1 MIHVARDGAKLGE
14 FTLEQIQEGLRT
26 GQFRSTDLGW
36 QPGMADW
43 RPLSELA
50 GVAAPPAA
58 GAMPTLPLAPAAGVY
73 ASLPGAG
80 LPWEHRAQLGF
91 VKAWF
96 DTVSLLITKPSE
108 AFTMMRP
115 EGGLMDPLLFGL
127 IGGCAGGIVS
137 FIFQGFFQWITTG
150 FASNNGIFDHN
161 LFGLGAVTI
170 MIIYAAL
177 MPLLVTVG
185 LFIGAAIL
193 HLCLMLVGGANRSFE
208 TTFRVVGFTA
218 GAANLFSMIP
228 FCGGIIALVYHIVL
242 ECIGLS
248 RAHPTTTGKALM
260 AIFLPMIVCCG
271 LIVLLVV
278 VLGGFGA
285 VFNRQH

>member
-1 MIHVARDGAKLGE
+1 MPMIHVARDGAKLGE

-26 GQFRSTDLGW
+26 GQFRASDLAW
-36 QPGMADW
+36 QTGMADW
-43 RPLSELA
+43 RPLSE
-50 GVAAPPAA
+50 VAAPSAP
-58 GAMPTLPLAPAAGVY
+58 GAMPTLPLAAAAGVAA
-73 ASLPGAG
+73 ASPGIG
-80 LPWEHRAQLGF
+80 LPWEHRGQLGF
-91 VKAWF
+91 IKAWF

-115 EGGLMDPLLFGL
+115 EGGLTDPLLFGL

-137 FIFQGFFQWITTG
+137 IIFQGLFQAIP
-150 FASNNGIFDHN
+150 GIAGRNDAFN
-161 LFGLGAVTI
+161 SLGIGVGVI
-170 MIIYAAL
+170 LLIYAVL

-185 LFIGAAIL
+185 MFIGAAIL

-242 ECIGLS
+242 QCIGLS

>member
-1 MIHVARDGAKLGE
+1 MPMIHVARDGAKLGE

-26 GQFRSTDLGW
+26 GQFRLNDLGW

-50 GVAAPPAA
+50 GVAVAPAA
-58 GAMPTLPLAPAAGVY
+58 GAPPTLPLATAPGISAASPGV
-73 ASLPGAG
+73 G

-91 VKAWF
+91 FKAWF

-115 EGGLMDPLLFGL
+115 EGGLTDPLLFGL

-137 FIFQGFFQWITTG
+137 IIFQGLFQSIP
-150 FASNNGIFDHN
+150 GIAGRNDAFN
-161 LFGLGAVTI
+161 SLGVGVWVVLL
-170 MIIYAAL
+170 IYAVL

-185 LFIGAAIL
+185 MFIGAAIL

-228 FCGGIIALVYHIVL
+228 ICGGIIAFVYHIVL
-242 ECIGLS
+242 QCIGLS

>member
-1 MIHVARDGAKLGE
+1 MPMIHVARDGAKLGE

-26 GQFRSTDLGW
+26 GQFRSNDLGW

-50 GVAAPPAA
+50 GAAAPPTAGASPPLPLATAA
-58 GAMPTLPLAPAAGVY
+58 GASAG
-73 ASLPGAG
+73 SSGAG
-80 LPWEHRAQLGF
+80 LPWEHRAQLGLF
-91 VKAWF
+91 KAWF
-96 DTVSLLITKPSE
+96 ETVSLLITKPSE
-108 AFTMMRP
+108 AFTIMRP
-115 EGGLMDPLLFGL
+115 EGGLTDPLLFGL
-127 IGGCAGGIVS
+127 IGGSLGGIVS
-137 FIFQGFFQWITTG
+137 IIFQGLLQSIP
-150 FASNNGIFDHN
+150 GIAGRNDAFN
-161 LFGLGAVTI
+161 SLGISLWVI
-170 MIIYAAL
+170 LLIYAVM

-185 LFIGAAIL
+185 LFIGGAIL

-208 TTFRVVGFTA
+208 TTFRVACFA
-218 GAANLFSMIP
+218 SGAANLFSMIP

-271 LIVLLVV
+271 LIVLLVIL
-278 VLGGFGA
+278 LGGFGA
-285 VFNRQH
+285 IFNHQH

>member
-1 MIHVARDGAKLGE
+1 MPMIHVARDGAKLGE

-36 QPGMADW
+36 QTGMADW

-50 GVAAPPAA
+50 GVAAPSAA
-58 GAMPTLPLAPAAGVY
+58 GAMPALPLATAAGVFA
-73 ASLPGAG
+73 ASPGVG

-91 VKAWF
+91 MKAWF
-96 DTVSLLITKPSE
+96 DTISLLITKPSE

-115 EGGLMDPLLFGL
+115 EGGLTDPLLFGL

-137 FIFQGFFQWITTG
+137 IIFQGLFQSIP
-150 FASNNGIFDHN
+150 GIAGRNDAFN
-161 LFGLGAVTI
+161 SLGIGVGVI
-170 MIIYAAL
+170 LLIYAVL
-177 MPLLVTVG
+177 MPLLVTLG
-185 LFIGAAIL
+185 MFIGAAIL

-228 FCGGIIALVYHIVL
+228 ICGGIIALVYHIVL

>member
-1 MIHVARDGAKLGE
+1 
-14 FTLEQIQEGLRT
+14 
-26 GQFRSTDLGW
+26 
-36 QPGMADW
+36 
-43 RPLSELA
+43 
-50 GVAAPPAA
+50 
-58 GAMPTLPLAPAAGVY
+58 
-73 ASLPGAG
+73 
-80 LPWEHRAQLGF
+80 
-91 VKAWF
+91 
-96 DTVSLLITKPSE
+96 
-108 AFTMMRP
+108 
-115 EGGLMDPLLFGL
+115 
-127 IGGCAGGIVS
+127 
-137 FIFQGFFQWITTG
+137 
-150 FASNNGIFDHN
+150 
-161 LFGLGAVTI
+161 
-170 MIIYAAL
+170 

-185 LFIGAAIL
+185 IFIGAAVL

-242 ECIGLS
+242 QCIGLS

>member
-1 MIHVARDGAKLGE
+1 MPMIHVARDGAKLGE

-36 QPGMADW
+36 QSGMADW

-50 GVAAPPAA
+50 GVVAGAAPAF
-58 GAMPTLPLAPAAGVY
+58 PLATAAPGGYPA
-73 ASLPGAG
+73 SSGAG
-80 LPWEHRAQLGF
+80 LPWEYRAQLGLF
-91 VKAWF
+91 KAWF

-127 IGGCAGGIVS
+127 IGGSLGGIVS
-137 FIFQGFFQWITTG
+137 IIFQGLFQSIP
-150 FASNNGIFDHN
+150 GIAARNDPFHS
-161 LFGLGAVTI
+161 LGIGLGVI
-170 MIIYAAL
+170 LLIYAVL

-185 LFIGAAIL
+185 LFIGSAIL

-208 TTFRVVGFTA
+208 TTFRVACFA
-218 GAANLFSMIP
+218 SGAANLFSMIP
-228 FCGGIIALVYHIVL
+228 FCGGIIAVVYHIVL

-271 LIVLLVV
+271 LIVLLGIL
-278 VLGGFGA
+278 LGGFGA
-285 VFNRQH
+285 ILNQRH

>member
-1 MIHVARDGAKLGE
+1 M
-14 FTLEQIQEGLRT
+14 
-26 GQFRSTDLGW
+26 
-36 QPGMADW
+36 PDW

-50 GVAAPPAA
+50 GVAAAA
-58 GAMPTLPLAPAAGVY
+58 ATGATPTLPLAAAAGVPA
-73 ASLPGAG
+73 ASPGAG

-91 VKAWF
+91 MKAWF

-115 EGGLMDPLLFGL
+115 EGGLTDPLLFGL

-137 FIFQGFFQWITTG
+137 IIFQGVFQAIPG
-150 FASNNGIFDHN
+150 FAGRNDAFNSLGISVGVI
-161 LFGLGAVTI
+161 LL
-170 MIIYAAL
+170 IYAVL

-185 LFIGAAIL
+185 MFIGAAIL

-228 FCGGIIALVYHIVL
+228 ICGGIIALVYHIVL

-271 LIVLLVV
+271 LIVVFVV
-278 VLGGFGA
+278 VLGGFGG
-285 VFNRQH
+285 FLNRQH